1 MDIHNEFLAQKKEL
15 VFYTGKAILNR
26 EHTWYDLNDE
36 LWDFSDATGFSFK
49 IWQERDGEDGLLKID
64 WGGSNL
70 TPTGNGFF
78 LNSNSS
84 DTNIIRGKYYYEIE
98 YQVAGGY
105 SVLIGYGLARFI

>member
-15 VFYTGKAILNR
+15 VFYAGKAILNR

-36 LWDFSDATGFSFK
+36 LWSFSDATGFTFK
-49 IWQERDGEDGLLKID
+49 IWQEQDGGLLMID
-64 WGGSNL
+64 WGAANL
-70 TPTGNGFF
+70 TPTGNGFM

-84 DTNIIRGKYYYEIE
+84 DTSITRGKYYYEIE

>member
-15 VFYTGKAILNR
+15 VFYAGKAILNR

-36 LWDFSDATGFSFK
+36 LWDFSDAIGFSFK
-49 IWQERDGEDGLLKID
+49 IWQERDEDDGLLKID
-64 WGGSNL
+64 WGAANL
-70 TPTGNGFF
+70 TPTGNGFI
-78 LNSNSS
+78 LNSNAS
-84 DTNIIRGKYYYEIE
+84 DTALIKGKYYYEIE